1 MLAMRRIGLGA
12 LVVVGLGALGLAF
25 TARAPYVLPERTWE
39 NHAREFTPV
48 APARPGE
55 RSVVLFVFD
64 GLAPATL
71 RAASAPHL
79 DRMAREGAHTTEM
92 TPVFPSL
99 SAPNH
104 VSLSTGCYPE
114 RHGIVSNHFRD
125 PQRGFYQFHGPEWL
139 LACEPLPVV
148 AERQGIRTAIFSW
161 GMSVLSATQKLATLV
176 EPYQEPPPDVR
187 TQADKIIA
195 QLRRPPAERPRLI
208 AAYVTEP
215 DKTSHRHGPTAAP
228 TLAITR
234 AIDQQI
240 GRVMTAIDELQLRDR
255 VTLIVTTDHGMVDA
269 DRFVSVERLLRRS
282 DIDARVYASGTIAH
296 VHLDRPGDKAEA
308 LQALARHPF
317 LDVIDPLDPPPSAR
331 IGHSARVG
339 DLVVSLHTGYGTAD
353 SAVWPWYLRWGNWVG
368 SGTSRARTFKGMHG
382 YDPER
387 VPEVRAVFYA
397 WGAEIRAGATPQA
410 MRTVDVH
417 PTVTYLLGI
426 ESGAPVD
433 GHPHPEIA
441 TRL

>member
-1 MLAMRRIGLGA
+1 MLGV
-12 LVVVGLGALGLAF
+12 LVIVGLGVLGLAY

-39 NHAREFTPV
+39 RHAREFTPQT
-48 APARPGE
+48 PARPGE

-64 GLAPATL
+64 GFAPATV
-71 RAASAPHL
+71 RAAGLPHL

-125 PQRGFYQFHGPEWL
+125 PERGFYQFNGPEWL
-139 LACEPLPVV
+139 LGCEPLPVV

-161 GMSVLSATQKLATLV
+161 VMSVQAAAQKLATLV
-176 EPYQEPPPDVR
+176 EPYEEPPPDAR
-187 TQADKIIA
+187 TQADKIIE
-195 QLRRPPAERPRLI
+195 QLRRPAAERPRLI
-208 AAYVTEP
+208 VAYVTEP
-215 DKTSHRHGPTAAP
+215 DHTSHQHGPTAAP
-228 TLAITR
+228 TLAIAR

-255 VTLIVTTDHGMVDA
+255 VTLIVTTDHGMLDA
-269 DRFVSVERLLRRS
+269 DRFVSVERLLRS
-282 DIDARVYASGTIAH
+282 AGIDARVYAGGTIAH
-296 VHLDRPGDKAEA
+296 VHLERPDDKPSAS
-308 LQALARHPF
+308 QALARHSF

-331 IGHSARVG
+331 IGHSPRVG
-339 DLVVSLHTGYGTAD
+339 DLVVSLHAGYGTAD
-353 SAVWPWYLRWGNWVG
+353 SAAWPWYLRWGNWVG
-368 SGTSRARTFKGMHG
+368 SGISRAGSFRGMHG

-387 VPEVRAVFYA
+387 VPEVRAIFYA
-397 WGAEIRAGATPQA
+397 WGAEIRPGSMPQA

-417 PTVTYLLGI
+417 PTVAYLLGI
-426 ESGAPVD
+426 EPGAPVD

-441 TRL
+441 TRR